1 MEETKKISSIL
12 AAFMLLGGMAAFPL
26 VGCTPANNENVD
38 DQEQVD
44 DSEVDNEELTYNG
57 NRAEMQAK
65 REAKAREDSTYY
77 LGHGAS
83 VSVNRMKDEDG
94 NITERSLS
102 FEKRPDENPKEI
114 EIEFFRG
121 EDPLKETEDTDAK
134 KEGSDGEQ
142 TGNEV

>member
-1 MEETKKISSIL
+1 MKTLKDISKDLIL
-12 AAFMLLGGMAAFPL
+12 AGLGTVDQQNEEIKDLLKKGSEVFGI
-26 VGCTPANNENVD
+26 G
-38 DQEQVD
+38 
-44 DSEVDNEELTYNG
+44 EVDNEELTYNG

-102 FEKRPDENPKEI
+102 FEKKPDENPKEI